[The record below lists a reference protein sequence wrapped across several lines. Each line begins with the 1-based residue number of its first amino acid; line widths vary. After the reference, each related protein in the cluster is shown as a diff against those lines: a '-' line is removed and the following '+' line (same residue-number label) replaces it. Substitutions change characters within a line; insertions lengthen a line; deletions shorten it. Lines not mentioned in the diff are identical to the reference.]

1 MHHFDP
7 LSFLIGKVLSAALS
21 AAWNYG
27 RQLVQAVAVCYFV
40 LLFVGFY
47 VSQPRPASAGR
58 AA

>member
-1 MHHFDP
+1 M
-7 LSFLIGKVLSAALS
+7 IGKVLSAALS

-27 RQLVQAVAVCYFV
+27 RQLVQAVAVWYFV

-58 AA
+58 AG